1 MIIVLKQMFR
11 IYTKQM
17 LRLIPVISLGTRT
30 KRTKRLFAVFCCII
44 AVCCIPFII
53 VVNPNKT

>member
-11 IYTKQM
+11 IYIKQM
-17 LRLIPVISLGTRT
+17 LRLIPVITLGT
-30 KRTKRLFAVFCCII
+30 RTKRLFAVFCCII